1 LAAKLGEMF
10 AADSLPRI
18 LVVDDDPVFRRAARR
33 VLGDA
38 ALEVVAEAGDAAAA
52 REHAAQAR
60 PDAVL
65 LDVHLPDAD
74 GVSLARELMS
84 ARPGLRVVL
93 TSSDAGAVPAG
104 DAIKGVRFVAK
115 ADLALI
121 DLAACFRG

>member
-1 LAAKLGEMF
+1 MF
-10 AADSLPRI
+10 APDSFLRI

-38 ALEVVAEAGDAAAA
+38 ALDVVAEAGDAAEA
-52 REHAAQAR
+52 RKHAAQVS

-74 GVSLARELMS
+74 GMSLARELMT
-84 ARPGLRVVL
+84 AWPGLRVVL
-93 TSSDAGAVPAG
+93 TSSDAGAEPAG
-104 DAIKGVRFVAK
+104 DAIEGVRFVAK
-115 ADLALI
+115 ADLALV